1 MPKRIVV
8 KIFDDPDF
16 KIILSEYQ
24 QMYKSKEVCCDI
36 HGVSSLF
43 RINYDIPL
51 NCIDPWCCLLECLGI
66 FASWTFLVLRAVVW
80 IYKVVYYENVRKY
93 IVRKCMKIVV
103 FT

>member
-1 MPKRIVV
+1 MV
-8 KIFDDPDF
+8 KIFDDTDF

-24 QMYKSKEVCCDI
+24 QMYKSKEVCCNI
-36 HGVSSLF
+36 HGVPTLF
-43 RINYDIPL
+43 RINHDISHY
-51 NCIDPWCCLLECLGI
+51 CIDPRRYLFECLDI